1 MSRSVGIELASASS
15 EEQSTSNDFVVDA
28 NVVAAFPAGSRIKSA
43 IQLAKSTWTTTARLR
58 VEFPEGFEREYF
70 LKSAS
75 DDAGRNLAKGEFH
88 AMSEI
93 FNVVS
98 DMVPRPLSWGKYA
111 TGYPET
117 YYTLSEFIDMNDCLP
132 DPDRLCEQLARLHN
146 ESRSPTGQFG
156 FHTVTCQG
164 KTPQAVSWEDSW
176 TAFFLKLLRHVVRL
190 DFEVNGYWEMLDILE
205 RRVMAQVIP
214 NLIGALERDG
224 RRVKPCL
231 IHADL
236 WEGNTGTSRRTGDV
250 LIFDAAAFY
259 AHNEMETGNWR
270 CHYNKIHRRVYR
282 DTYLR
287 YVRPSEPAGQWDDR
301 NRMYSIYFNIIF
313 SVNHGSAGEA
323 VRQAAYDDM
332 YFLVDKYAPFSKTE
346 GPRRLMEGE
355 RVLLSA
361 ERDHNIS

>member
-1 MSRSVGIELASASS
+1 MSRSVGIELMSASRV
-15 EEQSTSNDFVVDA
+15 EQSRSNDFVVDA
-28 NVVAAFPAGSRIKSA
+28 NVVAAFPAGSRVKSA
-43 IQLAKSTWTTTARLR
+43 IRLAKSTWTTTARLR

-70 LKSAS
+70 LKSDT
-75 DDAGRNLAKGEFH
+75 DDAGHDLAKGEFH
-88 AMSEI
+88 AISEI
-93 FNVVS
+93 FNVVP

-111 TGYPET
+111 K
-117 YYTLSEFIDMNDCLP
+117 
-132 DPDRLCEQLARLHN
+132 ARLHN

-156 FHTVTCQG
+156 FHIVTCQG
-164 KTPQAVSWEDSW
+164 QTPQAVSWEHSW

-190 DFEVNGYWEMLDILE
+190 DFEVNGCWEMLDLLE
-205 RRVMAQVIP
+205 RRVMAQVTP

-224 RRVKPCL
+224 RRVEPCL

-259 AHNEMETGNWR
+259 AHNGMETGNWR
-270 CHYNKIHRRVYR
+270 CHCNKIHRRVYR

-313 SVNHGSAGEA
+313 PVNHGSAGEA
-323 VRQAAYDDM
+323 VRQA
-332 YFLVDKYAPFSKTE
+332 
-346 GPRRLMEGE
+346 
-355 RVLLSA
+355 
-361 ERDHNIS
+361 